1 MAFPYH
7 QQLEAMDCGAACL
20 RMVARFHGRF
30 YSLEYLRE
38 RTHISR
44 DGVSLGGISDGAE
57 AIGMQSLALEVSIDQ
72 LAEDIPLPCILP
84 WGEDHFVVLHKIKGD
99 KFHVAD
105 PDPSIGMQRISR
117 GELLVNWTNQ
127 EGNSGSAGATPM
139 GGQQTNSA
147 DYSDYAI
154 NTYSGTCLVLETTP
168 EFFAKD
174 REGVDKSSFG
184 YVLSYI
190 GKYRNLLYQLGAGL
204 LLALVLQIMLPFLLK
219 NLVDVGI
226 VYDDRSFITLV
237 VVAQGVLFL
246 TLTAI
251 AALRRWIL
259 LHIGG
264 RVNISLISDFLN
276 KLTRLP
282 MQFFH
287 SRMGADLLQRIN
299 DHERVQRFL
308 TGQTL
313 MSVFSFI
320 NFLAF
325 GIVLAMWNATILAVF
340 LAGTFLHLMWLF
352 YFQLKK
358 RDLDHRRFDQA
369 AENQGQ
375 LMELIAG
382 MSEIKLYGAERQKR
396 WAWERNQAR
405 LYRTG
410 LQLMYT
416 DQMQRTG
423 STVLNEGKNLVITFL
438 AATAV
443 LNNTMSIGMLVAIHY
458 ILAQLNTVINDFTEF
473 MRNYQESVISLERMN
488 EIHNKAEEDKPEE
501 KLGIVPDY
509 GDLAVSNLEFQYT
522 GPHSPKILQDVT
534 ALFPRGQVTAVVGSS
549 GSGKSTLLKI
559 LMGFYQPT
567 AGKVMLGSTKLNA
580 IQNREWRKQIG
591 VVMQDGF
598 LFSDT
603 IARNIALG
611 EEIIDQKRLLQAVRI
626 ARIQTFIESLPMG
639 YKTPVGEKGMGL
651 SQGQKQRLLI
661 ARAIYKDPEFL
672 FLDEATTGLNAFTEV
687 LIMDELME
695 FFAGKTIIMVAHRH
709 TTIQRADQIIVLES
723 GEVVEQ
729 GRHDELMYAGAS
741 YYRLV
746 KNQKELG
753 N

>member
-20 RMVARFHGRF
+20 RMVARYHGRY

-44 DGVSLGGISDGAE
+44 DGVNLAGISDGAE
-57 AIGMQSLALEVSIDQ
+57 AIGMQSLALVVTLDQ
-72 LAEDIPLPCILP
+72 LRDEIPLPCILP
-84 WGEDHFVVLHKIKGD
+84 WGDDHFVVLHKIKGD
-99 KFHVAD
+99 RFYVAN
-105 PDPSIGMQRISR
+105 PDPSVGMSR
-117 GELLVNWTNQ
+117 YSTGELMANWPTNDAG
-127 EGNSGSAGATPM
+127 EGTV
-139 GGQQTNSA
+139 
-147 DYSDYAI
+147 
-154 NTYSGTCLVLETTP
+154 LVLETTP
-168 EFFAKD
+168 AFYTED
-174 REGVDKSSFG
+174 QEGVDKSSFR

-190 GKYRNLLYQLGAGL
+190 GKYRRLLYQLLAGL
-204 LLALVLQIMLPFLLK
+204 ILGCVLQIMLPFLLK

-226 VYDDRSFITLV
+226 VYDDRSFIVLV
-237 VVAQGVLFL
+237 IVAQGVLFL

-251 AALRRWIL
+251 ASLRRWIL

-264 RVNISLISDFLN
+264 RVNISLISDFLS
-276 KLTRLP
+276 KMTRLP
-282 MQFFH
+282 MPFFH

-299 DHERVQRFL
+299 DHERLQRFL

-313 MSVFSFI
+313 MSVFSFV

-325 GIVLAMWNATILAVF
+325 GIVLAMWSQTILLVF
-340 LAGTFLHLMWLF
+340 LVGTALHLAWLF
-352 YFQLKK
+352 FFQLRR
-358 RDLDHRRFDQA
+358 RDLDHRRFDQSSVS
-369 AENQGQ
+369 QGQ
-375 LMELIAG
+375 LMEIIGG

-410 LQLMYT
+410 LQLMYV

-423 STVLNEGKNLVITFL
+423 SSVLNEGKNLVITFL

-443 LNNTMSIGMLVAIHY
+443 LDNRMSIGMLVAIHY
-458 ILAQLNTVINDFTEF
+458 ILAQLNTVISDFAEF
-473 MRNYQESVISLERMN
+473 MRSYQESKISLERMN
-488 EIHNKAEEDKPEE
+488 EIHNKADEDKPEE
-501 KLGIVPDY
+501 RLGIVPDY
-509 GDLAVSNLEFQYT
+509 GNLVIRDLDFQYT
-522 GPHSPKILQDVT
+522 GPQSPKILKSVNVTIPRGKVT
-534 ALFPRGQVTAVVGSS
+534 AIVGSS

-567 AGKVMLGSTKLNA
+567 TGKVELGSSNLHA
-580 IQNREWRKQIG
+580 IEVREWRKQIS

-611 EEIIDQKRLLQAVRI
+611 DEIVDQQRLLNAVRI

-661 ARAIYKDPEFL
+661 ARAIYKDPQFL

-687 LIMDELME
+687 LIMDELLE
-695 FFAGKTIIMVAHRH
+695 YFEGRTVVIVAHRH

-723 GEVVEQ
+723 GEVVEH
-729 GRHDELMYAGAS
+729 GKHEELMFAGAS

-746 KNQKELG
+746 QNQKELG